1 MKQFTMVHLYS
12 EHYESFYHES
22 EEAIVV
28 MHTDKRSGQSFWE
41 TRFVKRPIQMITP
54 SVCKQTVFL
63 YACTSFRPTYRQ
75 EMSLKA
81 MIYAVLGSEIAYM
94 SRRKEYKL
102 IYTKKGVV
110 YNAGH

>member
-28 MHTDKRSGQSFWE
+28 MHTDKRSGQSFGE
-41 TRFVKRPIQMITP
+41 HPLCAATHTNDNTVCMQADGVFVCRVK
-54 SVCKQTVFL
+54 
-63 YACTSFRPTYRQ
+63 
-75 EMSLKA
+75 
-81 MIYAVLGSEIAYM
+81 
-94 SRRKEYKL
+94 
-102 IYTKKGVV
+102 YTKKGVV